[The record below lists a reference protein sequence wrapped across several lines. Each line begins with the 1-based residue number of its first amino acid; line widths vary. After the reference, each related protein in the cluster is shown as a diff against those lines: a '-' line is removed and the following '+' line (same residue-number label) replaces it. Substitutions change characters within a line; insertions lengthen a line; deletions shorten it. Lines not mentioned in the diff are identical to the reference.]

1 MAVSPPWGSKGR
13 LNRAG
18 DAIRNHKP
26 TSEDIMVLD
35 VWRAAH
41 THVLNTFQA
50 ILRNR
55 TKGKGIAV
63 AQRLKRRSTIVD
75 KLSREPGMQLARMDD
90 VAGCRLI
97 FPSIVALEKFRTDI
111 HRARFNHK
119 RKNDVDKYDYI
130 KSPKTSGY
138 RGIHDIYEYNT
149 NSKTGRAYNG
159 LLLELQYRTRSQ
171 HAWATAVEVIS
182 RLTEN
187 QPKFDRG
194 DERYKEF
201 FRLTS
206 EIISRVNEKSTSCY
220 PALSP
225 RELLERYVNTDGEIG
240 LYQMLRGLTVIN
252 RVVPDGGSTIL
263 QFKSDGDLVLHRAP
277 KGKAPSDIYFEL
289 EKSNPDDDIVLVR
302 ADTFADIRSSYR
314 NYFSDA
320 LEFLRYV
327 REGCAALEKPGDQR
341 GKGKIV

>member
-1 MAVSPPWGSKGR
+1 MAIQPPWGSKGR

-18 DAIRNHKP
+18 DAIRNHTL
-26 TSEDIMVLD
+26 TSEDVLVLD
-35 VWRAAH
+35 LWRGAH

-55 TKGKGIAV
+55 TKGKGIIV
-63 AQRLKRRSTIVD
+63 AQRLKRRLTIVD

-97 FPSIVALEKFRTDI
+97 FQSIETLEKFRTNI
-111 HRARFNHK
+111 HRAGFNHK
-119 RKNDVDKYDYI
+119 RKNETDKYDYI
-130 KSPKTSGY
+130 KSPKTTGY

-182 RLTEN
+182 RITEN

-194 DERYKEF
+194 DERHKEF

-206 EIISRVNEKSTSCY
+206 EIIARVHEKRTSCY
-220 PALSP
+220 PTLSD
-225 RELLERYVNTDGEIG
+225 RELLEKYVNNDGEIG

-252 RVVPDGGSTIL
+252 TVVPDGGSTIL
-263 QFKSDGDLVLHRAP
+263 QFKTNGELLLHRVPAR
-277 KGKAPSDIYFEL
+277 KAPADVYFEL
-289 EKSNPDDDIVLVR
+289 EKNNPDEDIVLVR
-302 ADTFADIRSSYR
+302 ADTFAEIRSSYR
-314 NYFSDA
+314 NYFSDTN
-320 LEFLRYV
+320 EFLRYV
-327 REGCAALEKPGDQR
+327 REGCAALAKLGDQH
-341 GKGKIV
+341 GKGKGK